1 MPGFFDFLDRMVK
14 GEPVFD
20 DENQAKAKDNRDSFK
35 SDEAKQ
41 AASEPTPAAPAEPT
55 GPVIRKGD
63 ESSFPVVRIKKLT
76 PRINGAKMQV
86 YGWIE
91 NEWPEEIMLDKIRWL
106 GTTREI
112 DSFLKGHESREF
124 LLYDGPLREREDRE
138 ALLDYKTQRDGD
150 YFQAVHDVT
159 FTYLQNEKR
168 YTVNEIRPQGPIR
181 DIYG

>member
-20 DENQAKAKDNRDSFK
+20 DRDDKDNRGGFA
-35 SDEAKQ
+35 SDESKQ
-41 AASEPTPAAPAEPT
+41 VKEQPPAPVASGPA
-55 GPVIRKGD
+55 IRKGD
-63 ESSFPVVRIKKLT
+63 DSSFPVVHVKRLT
-76 PRINGAKMQV
+76 PRISGTKMQV

-112 DSFLKGHESREF
+112 DSFLKGHEGRDF
-124 LLYDGPLREREDRE
+124 LLYDGPLLSHEYHE
-138 ALLDYKTQRDGD
+138 AQLDYKTQRDGD
-150 YFQAVHDVT
+150 YFEAIHDIT
-159 FTYLQNEKR
+159 FTYHPNEKL
-168 YTVNEIRPQGPIR
+168 YSVNEAHLRRPIR

>member
-20 DENQAKAKDNRDSFK
+20 DQDAAAGKDNRASFK
-35 SDEAKQ
+35 SDETKAAESQPAK
-41 AASEPTPAAPAEPT
+41 APEPT

-63 ESSFPVVRIKKLT
+63 ESSFPVVQIKRLT
-76 PRINGAKMQV
+76 PRINGTKMQV

-106 GTTREI
+106 NTTREI
-112 DSFLKGHESREF
+112 DSFLKGHESRDF
-124 LLYDGPLREREDRE
+124 LLYDGPLLTNEYHE
-138 ALLDYKTQRDGD
+138 ALLHYKTQRDGD
-150 YFQAVHDVT
+150 YFEAVHDVT
-159 FTYLQNEKR
+159 FTYHPNEKL
-168 YTVNEIRPQGPIR
+168 YSVNEVRLRRPIR

>member
-1 MPGFFDFLDRMVK
+1 MPGFFDFLDRMVR

-20 DENQAKAKDNRDSFK
+20 DQDGDGKKPVFE

-41 AASEPTPAAPAEPT
+41 AQTEQKQAPAPEPT

-63 ESSFPVVRIKKLT
+63 ESSFPVVRVKKLT
-76 PRINGAKMQV
+76 PRINGTKMQV

-106 GTTREI
+106 GITREI
-112 DSFLKGHESREF
+112 DSFLKGHEGRDF
-124 LLYDGPLREREDRE
+124 LLYDGPLLPHEEHE
-138 ALLDYKTQRDGD
+138 AQLDYKTQRDGD
-150 YFQAVHDVT
+150 YFESVHEVT
-159 FTYLQNEKR
+159 FTYHQNEKL
-168 YTVNEIRPQGPIR
+168 YSVNEIRLREPIR

>member
-20 DENQAKAKDNRDSFK
+20 DEDSQGKKPVFE

-41 AASEPTPAAPAEPT
+41 AQSGQSGSPTAPEPT

-63 ESSFPVVRIKKLT
+63 DSSFPVVYVKKLT
-76 PRINGAKMQV
+76 SRINGDKMQV

-112 DSFLKGHESREF
+112 DSFLKGREGRDF

-150 YFQAVHDVT
+150 YFESVHDVT
-159 FTYLQNEKR
+159 FMYHQNEKR
-168 YTVNEIRPQGPIR
+168 YSVNEIRLQRPIR

>member
-1 MPGFFDFLDRMVK
+1 MPGIFDFLDRMIK

-20 DENQAKAKDNRDSFK
+20 DQEEKRRGGMFE

-41 AASEPTPAAPAEPT
+41 IKAEPAPPSEPK

-63 ESSFPVVRIKKLT
+63 DSSFPVVHIKRLT
-76 PRINGAKMQV
+76 PRINGTKMQV

-106 GTTREI
+106 NITREI
-112 DSFLKGHESREF
+112 DSFLRGHEGRDF
-124 LLYDGPLREREDRE
+124 LLYDGPLLSHEYHE
-138 ALLDYKTQRDGD
+138 AQLDYKTQRDGD
-150 YFQAVHDVT
+150 YFEAIHDIT
-159 FTYLQNEKR
+159 FTYHPNEKL
-168 YTVNEIRPQGPIR
+168 YSVNEAHLRRPIR

>member
-1 MPGFFDFLDRMVK
+1 MPGFFDFLDRMVR

-20 DENQAKAKDNRDSFK
+20 DQNEPAKKPDLS

-41 AASEPTPAAPAEPT
+41 AQATPTEPA

-76 PRINGAKMQV
+76 PRMSGDKMQV

-91 NEWPEEIMLDKIRWL
+91 NEWPEEVMLDKIRWL

-112 DSFLKGHESREF
+112 DSFLRGRESREF
-124 LLYDGPLREREDRE
+124 LLYDGLLREREDRDV
-138 ALLDYKTQRDGD
+138 LLDYKTQRDGD
-150 YFQAVHDVT
+150 YFQATHDVT
-159 FTYLQNEKR
+159 FTYLPNEKR
-168 YTVNEIRPQGPIR
+168 YVVNEIRLEGPIR

>member
-1 MPGFFDFLDRMVK
+1 MPGFFDFLDRMVR

-20 DENQAKAKDNRDSFK
+20 DQQEQGKQPTPA
-35 SDEAKQ
+35 SDEAKLAGQ
-41 AASEPTPAAPAEPT
+41 QSAPTPAEPT

-76 PRINGAKMQV
+76 PRINGDKMQV

-112 DSFLKGHESREF
+112 DSFLKGRESREF

-168 YTVNEIRPQGPIR
+168 YSVNEARLEHIR